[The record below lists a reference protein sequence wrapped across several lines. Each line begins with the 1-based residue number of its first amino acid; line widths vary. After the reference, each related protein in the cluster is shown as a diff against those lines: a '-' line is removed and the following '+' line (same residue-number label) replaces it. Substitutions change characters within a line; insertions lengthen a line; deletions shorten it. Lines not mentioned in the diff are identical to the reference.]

1 MLRTLIQ
8 TAMNARLLVLALS
21 LALLFFGINAA
32 KKAPMDVFPEFAPIK
47 VEIQTEAPGLST
59 EAVEQ
64 LISIPLEQA
73 LNGTPQLKT
82 LRSKSVLGLSSV
94 VLLFEEGTDLFKA
107 RQYVQERLS
116 LAASKL
122 PAIAKPPVM
131 LPPLSS
137 LSRLLKIGVASDALS
152 KIDLSSLVM
161 WTVRPNLM
169 SVPGVANVAV
179 WGQRDKQLQIQID
192 PDQLRAVGITLQQV
206 MLAAGQAVS
215 IESGGFVDSPN
226 QRIALRYADASIN
239 PKDLAQTVV
248 SFKNNTPIY
257 LGDVAHVVIG
267 APPVIG
273 DAVVNNGDGLLL
285 IVEKHPAANTIA
297 VTEAVEAA
305 LATLTP
311 ALSDV
316 TVDAEIFRPA
326 TFITRAI
333 DNLSHALLLG
343 AALVAVILIVFL
355 RNTRAALISLCAI
368 PLSLVSAVLML
379 TIFNV
384 SLNTMVIA
392 GLVIALG
399 EVVDDA
405 IIDVENILR
414 RLKQNQLLSQP
425 RAKMA
430 VIIDA
435 SLEVRS
441 AVVYA
446 TFIVMAVFTPVLW
459 LTGIAG
465 AFFKPLALA
474 YLLAIFASLLVALII
489 TPVLCY
495 FLFDQVAEDEEW
507 PLVTKLREGYARLVS
522 RLLVKPAR
530 AIMATAA
537 LLFITILSS
546 FSLGA
551 EFLPAFKE
559 TDFLMHFLE
568 RPGASIE
575 QMKKVSLR
583 AANDLLAI
591 PGVNHF
597 GAHIGRAEVADEVVG
612 PNFTELWVSVDTD
625 ADYDQTLAA
634 IQQTMDGYA
643 GLYTDVQTYLKER
656 SKEVLSGT
664 SASIVVRLY
673 GADLNVLREQA
684 QQLQQSIQPIEGV
697 ADLKVEQ
704 QVLVPQIE
712 VRLKPKAAQR
722 YGVTAADIK
731 TVTSTVLKGTK
742 VGQVYQAQQA
752 VDIVV
757 IGQAHTKTDIAA
769 IQALPIQTASGLQ
782 LRIKDVAD
790 VYMQGMPNVIKR
802 EAASR
807 RIDIVANA
815 KGRDLAAVARN
826 VEATVLA
833 HNFPT
838 GYYPEFLGEYTAQ
851 KQATHTILLWS
862 LVVLLVIALIVY
874 LDFQSYRLTVIFL
887 ASLPF
892 ALVGSVLAIILSGG
906 VLSLGSIVGLIAV
919 IGIAARNGILLLSH
933 YDHLIKQEKMQHD
946 IGLVLK
952 GAQER
957 LIPIL
962 MTALATTF
970 ALLPIIFKGPISGY
984 EIEYPLA
991 VVVVGGLI
999 SSTLLNLL
1007 VLPAVY
1013 FSLGKAKAES

>member
-1 MLRTLIQ
+1 MMLRALIQ
-8 TAMNARLLVLALS
+8 FALNARLLVLVLS
-21 LALLFFGINAA
+21 FALLFFGVNAA

-47 VEIQTEAPGLST
+47 VEIQTEAPGLTT

-64 LISIPLEQA
+64 LISMPLEQA

-94 VLLFEEGTDLFKA
+94 VLLFEEGTDLFEA

-116 LAASKL
+116 IAAIKL
-122 PAIAKPPVM
+122 PTIAKPPVI

-137 LSRLLKIGVASDALS
+137 LSRLLKVGIASEKMS
-152 KIDLSSLVM
+152 RIDLSSLVM
-161 WTVRPNLM
+161 WTVRPKLM

-192 PDQLRAVGITLQQV
+192 PDQLRAAGVSLQQV
-206 MLAAGQAVS
+206 MRAASDAVS

-226 QRIALRYADASIN
+226 QRIALRYADASVR
-239 PKDLAQTVV
+239 PEDLARIVV
-248 SFKNNTPIY
+248 AFKNNTPIY
-257 LGDVAHVVIG
+257 LSDIANVSIG

-273 DAVVNNGDGLLL
+273 DAVVNDSDGLLL
-285 IVEKHPAANTIA
+285 IVEKHPDANTIE
-297 VTEAVEAA
+297 VTKNVELA
-305 LATLTP
+305 LETLAP

-316 TVDAEIFRPA
+316 TVDAKIFRPA
-326 TFITRAI
+326 TFISRAI

-343 AALVAVILIVFL
+343 AVLVAGILLVFL

-368 PLSLVSAVLML
+368 PLSLVSAVLVL
-379 TIFNV
+379 TLFNV

-414 RLKQNQLLSQP
+414 RLKENQQLSQP
-425 RAKMA
+425 RAKIT

-435 SLEVRS
+435 SIEVRS

-446 TFIVMAVFTPVLW
+446 TMIVMAVFTPVLF

-465 AFFKPLALA
+465 AFFKPLAFT

-495 FLFDQVAEDEEW
+495 FLFGRVSDSQEG
-507 PLVTKLREGYARLVS
+507 PLIVKLRETYAN
-522 RLLVKPAR
+522 LLKRVLSHPKR
-530 AIMATAA
+530 AIMTTAT
-537 LLFITILSS
+537 LLLATVLSS
-546 FSLGA
+546 FSLGS

-583 AANDLLAI
+583 AAHDLLAI
-591 PGVNHF
+591 PGVDHF

-612 PNFTELWVSVDTD
+612 PNFTELWVSVDPNV
-625 ADYDQTLAA
+625 DYEDTVTA
-634 IQQTMDGYA
+634 IQQTMNGYA

-673 GADLNVLREQA
+673 GADLSILRKQA
-684 QQLQQSIQPIEGV
+684 KQVHHAIASIEGI

-712 VRLKPKAAQR
+712 VRLKPNAAQI
-722 YGVTAADIK
+722 YGVTAMDVKA
-731 TVTSTVLKGTK
+731 VTSTVLKGAK
-742 VGQVYQAQQA
+742 VGQVYEAQQA
-752 VDIVV
+752 VDVVV
-757 IGQAHTKTDIAA
+757 IGQAHTKTDITA
-769 IQALPIQTASGLQ
+769 IQALPIQTAGGIQ

-790 VYMQGMPNVIKR
+790 VYIKGMPNVIKR

-815 KGRDLAAVARN
+815 KGRDLASVAKN
-826 VEATVLA
+826 IEEKVLELD
-833 HNFPT
+833 FPK

-851 KQATHTILLWS
+851 KQAVSTITVWS
-862 LVVLLVIALIVY
+862 LIILLVIVLIVY
-874 LDFQSYRLTVIFL
+874 LDFESYRLTAIFL
-887 ASLPF
+887 VSLPF
-892 ALVGSVLAIILSGG
+892 SLVGSVLGVIISGG
-906 VLSLGSIVGLIAV
+906 VLSLGSVVGLIAV

-933 YDHLIKQEKMQHD
+933 YDHLIKHEQMQQ
-946 IGLVLK
+946 GLALVLK

-957 LIPIL
+957 LVPIL
-962 MTALATTF
+962 MTALATVL
-970 ALLPIIFKGPISGY
+970 ALLPIIIKGPISGY

-999 SSTLLNLL
+999 SSALLNLF
-1007 VLPAVY
+1007 VLPVVY
-1013 FSLGKAKAES
+1013 LRFGKTAP